1 MIQLSDDSNN
11 SDGTTDVGKTN
22 NRTVGSNVKK
32 TKLVIH
38 SSSSG
43 EDNNITTNDND
54 DDDDNTGDINV
65 GLNEN
70 IQTTVPNTR

>member
-1 MIQLSDDSNN
+1 MIQLSDYSNN

-22 NRTVGSNVKK
+22 NRTVGSNVTK

-43 EDNNITTNDND
+43 EDITTTTTNND
-54 DDDDNTGDINV
+54 DDDDNTMI
-65 GLNEN
+65 
-70 IQTTVPNTR
+70 